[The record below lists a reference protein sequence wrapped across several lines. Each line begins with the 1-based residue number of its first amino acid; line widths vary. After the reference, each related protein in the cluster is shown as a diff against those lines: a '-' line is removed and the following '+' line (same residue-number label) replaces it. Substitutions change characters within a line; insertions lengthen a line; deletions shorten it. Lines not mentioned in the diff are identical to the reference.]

1 MTTNVSPKP
10 EESVICTEFDD
21 REGVLVDLNT
31 TQYFVLNETALLVW
45 RGLKRGRPLAEIVG
59 ELAEA
64 YEVTPERAAASVERL
79 LGELRDRRLI
89 SGG

>member
-1 MTTNVSPKP
+1 MSVSPRP

-21 REGVLVDLNT
+21 REAVLVDLNT

-45 RGLKRGRPLAEIVG
+45 RGLKEGRPLPEIVG
-59 ELAEA
+59 EMAEA

-79 LGELRDRRLI
+79 LGELRDHRLI